1 MIKKNILKKAG
12 ALLLALT
19 LTVGATGCDFLVT
32 DSEADLKQ
40 TVAKVDITA
49 TLKNDKDLSSSAN
62 GVSALIKNGALS
74 TSISKREL
82 VIYFMSVG
90 QQYVDNYQYTY
101 ADTINMLLDTLT
113 QRKIMTQ
120 YAIAYY
126 LKNGD
131 GLSSNACLDYIE
143 DEIHSA
149 TGKEKTLL
157 QNNKEVLTMKYFLT
171 NGGKTD
177 EDSMKD
183 YLSAV
188 YSLQKSLNDSLDTAE
203 TELISGSEEEHDHA
217 DARTLP
223 NGIKTEKED
232 YVPLKEGRLDYGI
245 YTGRQAASSCGDY
258 ERVEGSTATTR
269 KNAYNTFLSNLQ
281 GYGLIGEKEDASRY
295 AFDLCVLSVRGN
307 GIRTVSR
314 FWGRRA
320 GGWERSP
327 IVPPAYPGSEPI
339 WKRY

>member
-1 MIKKNILKKAG
+1 MSKKNILKKAG

-82 VIYFMSVG
+82 IIYFMSVG

-157 QNNKEVLTMKYFLT
+157 QNNKEVLTMKY
-171 NGGKTD
+171 
-177 EDSMKD
+177 
-183 YLSAV
+183 
-188 YSLQKSLNDSLDTAE
+188 
-203 TELISGSEEEHDHA
+203 
-217 DARTLP
+217 
-223 NGIKTEKED
+223 
-232 YVPLKEGRLDYGI
+232 
-245 YTGRQAASSCGDY
+245 
-258 ERVEGSTATTR
+258 
-269 KNAYNTFLSNLQ
+269 
-281 GYGLIGEKEDASRY
+281 
-295 AFDLCVLSVRGN
+295 
-307 GIRTVSR
+307 
-314 FWGRRA
+314 
-320 GGWERSP
+320 
-327 IVPPAYPGSEPI
+327 
-339 WKRY
+339 